1 METKQ
6 KVSLLIAM
14 RNEAARI
21 GECLESLFRQD
32 YPPDLVEVLI
42 MDGKSTDASWR
53 AVEDL
58 IRGRPN
64 FKLLSNPGMYQSHGW
79 NLGIAQSTGDII
91 GIVSAHSI
99 LAPDYVSKA
108 VETLLSSGA
117 DMVGGTMNAIG
128 TTYIASAISLA
139 TSSPFGVG
147 DSRFHYTDQ
156 EEELDTV
163 YMGLCWRF
171 VYQRIG
177 GFDQDM
183 IRNQDDELS
192 YRLRKIGGRIVCNPA
207 IRSHY
212 YNRASLSALWK
223 QYYQYGCYKVRV
235 MQKHPR
241 QMRPRQFAPPAF
253 VFALIV
259 GIILGLASPL
269 GWGPVL
275 GLGAVY
281 LGANLIA
288 SLITAAGR
296 GWKSLPLLPVIFAI
310 LHLSYGLGFL
320 MGLVK
325 FARRW
330 GDKTGCAP
338 NFQPAD
344 G

>member
-1 METKQ
+1 METKP

-21 GECLESLFRQD
+21 GECLESIFRQD

-53 AVEDL
+53 VVEDL

-64 FKLLSNPGMYQSHGW
+64 FKLLSNPGLYQSHGW

-99 LAPDYVSKA
+99 LAPDYLSKA

-139 TSSPFGVG
+139 TSFPFGVG

-163 YMGLCWRF
+163 YMGLCWRS

-192 YRLRKIGGRIVCNPA
+192 YRLRKIGGRIVCNPV

-235 MQKHPR
+235 MQKHPV
-241 QMRPRQFAPPAF
+241 QMRPRQFIPPLFTLSLVASILLAF
-253 VFALIV
+253 VPHYRIGALVVPSLYLFANL
-259 GIILGLASPL
+259 LASL
-269 GWGPVL
+269 HV
-275 GLGAVY
+275 AFKQ
-281 LGANLIA
+281 
-288 SLITAAGR
+288 
-296 GWKSLPLLPVIFAI
+296 GWKYLVALPLIFVV
-310 LHLSYGLGFL
+310 LHISYGFGFWA
-320 MGLVK
+320 GLLK
-325 FARRW
+325 FWDRW
-330 GDKTGCAP
+330 GDKIGNAP
-338 NFQPAD
+338 YPPALA
-344 G
+344 